1 MHASIR
7 AALAAGVTVL
17 TGSALAI
24 TPTVQP
30 LSAPPTR
37 ITAPISFTAGSA
49 GIPAATDAQLV
60 TALAAFVQPPASGRS
75 PSGGTLAVTIEQ
87 PSGGGDPAQQANAD
101 DPVVLNA
108 ASDVIDTVYAFTR
121 YWANY
126 VSLELG
132 PWLINWIP
140 FGYLISDQIRIW
152 YPNFVLPVV
161 DSFVYD
167 FLDPVVN
174 DPLNLAVWA
183 QGIGDIIDT
192 AVNGVVNGVSAEIQ
206 YILDFGWFPIPLPP
220 LPSFPI
226 PGAALAEAEVDGAD
240 VESADVQLAAV
251 EDSGAGVEDRAEDAG
266 EDISQPAEAPLDE
279 ESDARVSQKPAEEVE
294 ETEEV
299 LEAPAEEV
307 EEVEEA
313 PAEEAPAE
321 DAPTEET
328 AAAETTDTGG
338 DASTDTV

>member
-24 TPTVQP
+24 APTVQP

-49 GIPAATDAQLV
+49 GIPAATDAQLL
-60 TALAAFVQPPASGRS
+60 TALAAFVPPPSSGSPASRGAS
-75 PSGGTLAVTIEQ
+75 AVAIEEPAGGD
-87 PSGGGDPAQQANAD
+87 DPAQQATAD

-140 FGYLISDQIRIW
+140 FGYLISDQIQIW

-183 QGIGDIIDT
+183 QGIGDIIDA
-192 AVNGVVNGVSAEIQ
+192 AVTGVVNGVSAEIQ
-206 YILDFGWFPIPLPP
+206 YILDFRWFPIPLPP

-226 PGAALAEAEVDGAD
+226 PGAASAEAEVDAEAVTDGAD
-240 VESADVQLAAV
+240 AESTQVQLAAV
-251 EDSGAGVEDRAEDAG
+251 EDSGAGVEDPAEDAG
-266 EDISQPAEAPLDE
+266 EDISEPAQAPLVE

-294 ETEEV
+294 EAE
-299 LEAPAEEV
+299 EAPAEEV

-313 PAEEAPAE
+313 PAE

-328 AAAETTDTGG
+328 ADAETTDIGG
-338 DASTDTV
+338 DASADTD

>member
-24 TPTVQP
+24 APTVQP

-49 GIPAATDAQLV
+49 GIPAATDAQLL
-60 TALAAFVQPPASGRS
+60 TTLAAFVPPPASGRS
-75 PSGGTLAVTIEQ
+75 ASEGAPAVTIEQ
-87 PSGGGDPAQQANAD
+87 PAGVDDPAQQATAD

-140 FGYLISDQIRIW
+140 FGYLISDQIQIW

-183 QGIGDIIDT
+183 QGIGDIIDA

-226 PGAALAEAEVDGAD
+226 PGAASADAEVDGAD

-251 EDSGAGVEDRAEDAG
+251 EDSGAGVEDPGEDAG
-266 EDISQPAEAPLDE
+266 EDISAPAEAPLDE
-279 ESDARVSQKPAEEVE
+279 DSDARVSQKPAEEVE
-294 ETEEV
+294 EV
-299 LEAPAEEV
+299 L
-307 EEVEEA
+307 EA

-321 DAPTEET
+321 EAAEDAPTEET
-328 AAAETTDTGG
+328 ADDQTTDDQTTDTGG
-338 DASTDTV
+338 DASTDTD